1 MNGIPIDVPLPE
13 GLEFRVRPACCYPS
27 DAAGLPEVGYAA
39 YNCGGPTETA
49 GLNYQGLP
57 CPTWPELP
65 GVVVEKWEAAA
76 AAIKHVVTADLLRGL
91 AGVLG
96 IEERTPAAV
105 MDAAE
110 ELRERVRRLSADPM
124 TFLRTCY
131 SGETDAAAAA
141 ALERAI
147 NALAGPSEPRDA
159 VRDAIARETDPKRLV
174 CLRAA
179 LLVLQDEQPTP
190 ASGVED
196 VWADL
201 IAEERNRADRSEA
214 LIAAATARHTLGI
227 ERYGRTL
234 SYAGND
240 GRDRKRDTDEEA
252 LDLMA
257 YAYSERDIRTYLDAR
272 CAWLRRNA

>member
-1 MNGIPIDVPLPE
+1 MLDIVIPLPE
-13 GLEFRVRPACCYPS
+13 GLELKARPACCYPS

-49 GLNYQGLP
+49 GLNYQGNP

-65 GVVVEKWEAAA
+65 AAVVEKWESAA
-76 AAIKHVVTADLLRGL
+76 AAIKHVVTSDLLRGL
-91 AGVLG
+91 AKVLG

-110 ELRERVRRLSADPM
+110 ELRERARRLSADPM

-131 SGETDAAAAA
+131 AGETDAAMTA

-159 VRDAIARETDPKRLV
+159 VAAAITRETDPKRLER
-174 CLRAA
+174 LRAA
-179 LLVLQDEQPTP
+179 LLVLQDEQPAP
-190 ASGVED
+190 VGSEED
-196 VWADL
+196 VWADIL
-201 IAEERNRADRSEA
+201 AEERNRADCSEA
-214 LIAAATARHTLGI
+214 LIAVGTARRALGI
-227 ERYGRTL
+227 ERYDGRTL
-234 SYAGND
+234 SYAGGD

-257 YAYSERDIRTYLDAR
+257 YAYSERDIRTYLEAR
-272 CAWLRRNA
+272 GVWLRRNA